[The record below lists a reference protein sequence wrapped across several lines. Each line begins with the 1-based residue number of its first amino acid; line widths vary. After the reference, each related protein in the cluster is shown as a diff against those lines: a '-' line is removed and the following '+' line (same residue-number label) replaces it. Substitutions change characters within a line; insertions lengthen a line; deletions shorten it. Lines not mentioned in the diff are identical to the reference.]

1 MEILI
6 AICSGIGL
14 AAACGLRVFLP
25 LLALS
30 AGAKLGLVTPSEG
43 WEWIASTPA
52 LVALSCATFVEV
64 AGYSVPWIDHALD
77 TLATPLA
84 VTAGAVAALST
95 MGVVS
100 GIDPM
105 VSHAGALLT
114 GGAAAGAVQGASVL
128 TRAASTTLTAG
139 VANPVISWIQNAVSA
154 AFSLIAIVAPVVAGL
169 ALLLI
174 AAILVR
180 RWTRRP
186 SAARTP
192 APLAA

>member
-1 MEILI
+1 M
-6 AICSGIGL
+6 
-14 AAACGLRVFLP
+14 FLP

-128 TRAASTTLTAG
+128 TRVASTTLTAG

>member
-186 SAARTP
+186 PAARTP

>member
-30 AGAKLGLVTPSEG
+30 AAAKLGLVTPAGG

-52 LVALSCATFVEV
+52 LISLGCATVVEV

-77 TLATPLA
+77 TIATPLA
-84 VTAGAVAALST
+84 VAAGAVAALST

-100 GIDPM
+100 EINP
-105 VSHAGALLT
+105 VLSHAGALLT
-114 GGAAAGAVQGASVL
+114 GGAAAGAVQATSVVA
-128 TRAASTTLTAG
+128 RAASTVATAG
-139 VANPVISWIQNAVSA
+139 VANPVISWIQNACSA
-154 AFSLIAIVAPVVAGL
+154 VLSLVALVAPIIAGL
-169 ALLLI
+169 LLLTL
-174 AAILVR
+174 AVYLAR
-180 RWTRRP
+180 RWTRRAP
-186 SAARTP
+186 RAVP
-192 APLAA
+192 A